1 MVRGLAGRVPST
13 KEETTM
19 ATKVQSKTGVVTR
32 AQSLI
37 AGVNKH
43 LSTVTSVTIAGQ
55 SLTPAQIVQSLQTL
69 VDLRTAVLAA
79 QASAKAKVS
88 AETSQLPPLRALM
101 SAFTAYVKASYLAS
115 PEVLADFGLQTKAR
129 APLTTEA
136 QTAANAKRAA
146 TRAARHTM
154 GSQQRK
160 AVKGDVTGVTV
171 TPIVATHPTP
181 AVAPTGPSSPTSS
194 VQDGAAKAASTTAHA
209 E

>member
-1 MVRGLAGRVPST
+1 MVRGLVGSAPST
-13 KEETTM
+13 KEETIM

-69 VDLRTAVLAA
+69 IDLRTAVLGA

-88 AETSQLPPLRALM
+88 AETTQSPPLRAFMQAL
-101 SAFTAYVKASYLAS
+101 TAYVRASFLNS
-115 PEVLADFGLQTKAR
+115 PEKLADFGLQTKAR

-136 QTAANAKRAA
+136 LVAANAKRAS

-171 TPIVATHPTP
+171 TPVVATEPTTAPSP
-181 AVAPTGPSSPTSS
+181 ASPSNSA
-194 VQDGAAKAASTTAHA
+194 QNGAAKAASTAAHS

>member
-1 MVRGLAGRVPST
+1 M
-13 KEETTM
+13 K
-19 ATKVQSKTGVVTR
+19 SKTGVVTR

-43 LSTVTSVTIAGQ
+43 LSAMTSVTVAGQ

-69 VDLRTAVLAA
+69 VDLRTAFLAA

-88 AETSQLPPLRALM
+88 AETTQSPPLRALM
-101 SAFTAYVKASYLAS
+101 SAFTAYVKASYLNS
-115 PEVLADFGLQTKAR
+115 PEVLADFGLQTKPR
-129 APLTTEA
+129 ALLTTEA
-136 QTAANAKRAA
+136 QAAANAKRAS

-181 AVAPTGPSSPTSS
+181 APSPASPSNPAPN
-194 VQDGAAKAASTTAHA
+194 GAAKAASTAAHA

>member
-1 MVRGLAGRVPST
+1 
-13 KEETTM
+13 M
-19 ATKVQSKTGVVTR
+19 ATKIQSKTGVVTR

-88 AETSQLPPLRALM
+88 AETTQSPPLRALM
-101 SAFTAYVKASYLAS
+101 KALTAYVRASFLNS
-115 PEVLADFGLQTKAR
+115 PEELADFGLQTKAP
-129 APLTTEA
+129 ALLTTEA
-136 QTAANAKRAA
+136 KTAANAKRAS

-171 TPIVATHPTP
+171 TPIVAPHPTP
-181 AVAPTGPSSPTSS
+181 AVSPVGPTSPA
-194 VQDGAAKAASTTAHA
+194 QNGAAKAASTTAHA

>member
-1 MVRGLAGRVPST
+1 
-13 KEETTM
+13 M
-19 ATKVQSKTGVVTR
+19 ATNTKSKAQVVTR

-88 AETSQLPPLRALM
+88 AETTQSPPLRALM
-101 SAFTAYVKASYLAS
+101 SVFTAYVRASYLAS
-115 PEVLADFGLQTKAR
+115 PEVLADFGLQTKSR

-136 QTAANAKRAA
+136 QTAAVAKRAA

-160 AVKGDVTGVTV
+160 GVKGNVTGVTV

-181 AVAPTGPSSPTSS
+181 APSPISPSNS
-194 VQDGAAKAASTTAHA
+194 AQNGAAKAASSAARA